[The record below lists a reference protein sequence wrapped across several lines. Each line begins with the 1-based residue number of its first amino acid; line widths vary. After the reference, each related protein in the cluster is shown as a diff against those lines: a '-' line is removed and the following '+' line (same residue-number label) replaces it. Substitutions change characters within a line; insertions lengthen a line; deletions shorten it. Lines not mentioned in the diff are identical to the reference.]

1 MRVVRRSLQVVA
13 LVGTL
18 LVGVVALSLIVSQ
31 TPWFRDWV
39 RRYVVRE
46 SKQYLNGELT
56 IGKLGGN
63 LFFGIQLFDVAVDL
77 SGERVVSVRNVEV
90 DYNVFTL
97 LSQGVILDGIKLVGP
112 SLHLVRE
119 GERWNVGRLVK
130 EQRREAEREGPRRP
144 LSLPSIEIADGSLT
158 IADADDDGEGNGVAP
173 AAADRGSRRAR
184 VVRVRARPLQHRLA
198 AREFPRG

>member
-1 MRVVRRSLQVVA
+1 MA

-63 LFFGIQLFDVAVDL
+63 LFYGIQLFDVAVDL
-77 SGERVVSVRNVEV
+77 SGERVVSVITSSP
-90 DYNVFTL
+90 VFA
-97 LSQGVILDGIKLVGP
+97 I
-112 SLHLVRE
+112 
-119 GERWNVGRLVK
+119 
-130 EQRREAEREGPRRP
+130 QR
-144 LSLPSIEIADGSLT
+144 
-158 IADADDDGEGNGVAP
+158 VAMHV
-173 AAADRGSRRAR
+173 S
-184 VVRVRARPLQHRLA
+184 
-198 AREFPRG
+198 F